1 MNKHKLMIILTSLTV
16 MLMITVMILHQQ
28 FHFLAD
34 YQLMHHEG
42 KHRWPIE
49 LLRWSFFSLPIV
61 LLAMS
66 TILYKRNPN
75 HDMLP
80 TVLTLANTF
89 ASMAIIAMG
98 NGMVEYHFSIFM
110 VLAMIAF
117 LGSVRMIVL
126 STILFAVHH
135 LAGYFLFPELI
146 CGTHDYHFRLLM
158 IHAVFLIFTSAANI
172 VLIVQRNQAIKE
184 EERTRQQLLTE
195 ERQSILTVFERTV
208 THLQQTA
215 EELVSSSEKSH
226 ESIEQTRESIT
237 NLSTTMDLQVHD
249 LESSEQKMTALSA
262 DLANVTQLA
271 VEGQQKAQHVSE
283 NAMNGQQLIG
293 NTQLQFKKSTAS
305 VHELALTIETYQ
317 QQVQQIDQLAQK
329 INGIARQTKLLA
341 LNASIEASRAG
352 AHGAG
357 FAVVAGEVSALAEA
371 SDDIALSI
379 QEQSTTII
387 THAKQMLGDM
397 HTVVAQLND
406 SDAYMNDS
414 EMTFKQI
421 TQDTLNTTELL
432 TQSASYS
439 LKVDETSKAT
449 LENLYRL
456 TSLLKEN
463 QQTTA
468 MIMNQAEQQV
478 SSVKNTADLV
488 HVLHQISS
496 DMGQTAEKLRKA

>member
-1 MNKHKLMIILTSLTV
+1 
-16 MLMITVMILHQQ
+16 ML
-28 FHFLAD
+28 
-34 YQLMHHEG
+34 
-42 KHRWPIE
+42 
-49 LLRWSFFSLPIV
+49 

-80 TVLTLANTF
+80 TVLTLSNTF

-117 LGSVRMIVL
+117 LGSVRMIVV

-135 LAGYFLFPELI
+135 FAGYFLFPELI

-184 EERTRQQLLTE
+184 EEHTRQQLLTE

-215 EELVSSSEKSH
+215 EELVSSSVKSH
-226 ESIEQTRESIT
+226 ESIEHARESIT

-249 LESSEQKMTALSA
+249 LESSEQKMMALSA
-262 DLANVTQLA
+262 DLATVTQLA
-271 VEGQQKAQHVSE
+271 VEGQQKAQYVSE

-293 NTQLQFKKSTAS
+293 NTQQQFKKSTAS

-329 INGIARQTKLLA
+329 INA
-341 LNASIEASRAG
+341 LHDRRNCW
-352 AHGAG
+352 H
-357 FAVVAGEVSALAEA
+357 
-371 SDDIALSI
+371 
-379 QEQSTTII
+379 
-387 THAKQMLGDM
+387 
-397 HTVVAQLND
+397 
-406 SDAYMNDS
+406 
-414 EMTFKQI
+414 
-421 TQDTLNTTELL
+421 
-432 TQSASYS
+432 
-439 LKVDETSKAT
+439 
-449 LENLYRL
+449 
-456 TSLLKEN
+456 
-463 QQTTA
+463 
-468 MIMNQAEQQV
+468 
-478 SSVKNTADLV
+478 
-488 HVLHQISS
+488 
-496 DMGQTAEKLRKA
+496 

>member
-1 MNKHKLMIILTSLTV
+1 MNKHKLMIILTSSTV
-16 MLMITVMILHQQ
+16 MLMITVMILHQH
-28 FHFLAD
+28 FHFLSD
-34 YQLMHHEG
+34 YQLMHHGE
-42 KHRWPIE
+42 KHDSYVE

-61 LLAMS
+61 LLIMS
-66 TILYKRNPN
+66 MVLYKRNHN
-75 HDMLP
+75 HHLLP

-117 LGSVRMIVL
+117 LGSVRMMVL

-135 LAGYFLFPELI
+135 LVGYFLFPELI

-184 EERTRQQLLTE
+184 EEQTRQQLLTE
-195 ERQSILTVFERTV
+195 ERQSIVAVFERTV
-208 THLQQTA
+208 AHLQQTA
-215 EELVSSSEKSH
+215 DALVSSSAKSH
-226 ESIEQTRESIT
+226 ESIEHTRESIT
-237 NLSTTMDLQVHD
+237 NLSATMDLQVRD
-249 LESSEQKMTALSA
+249 LESSEQKMMALSD

-329 INGIARQTKLLA
+329 INGIAGQTKLLA

-352 AHGAG
+352 EHGAG
-357 FAVVAGEVSALAEA
+357 FAIVAGEVSALAEA

-379 QEQSTTII
+379 QAQSTTII

-397 HTVVAQLND
+397 QTVVAQLND
-406 SDAYMNDS
+406 SDVYMNDS

-449 LENLYRL
+449 LENLYHL

-468 MIMNQAEQQV
+468 AIMQQAEQQV
-478 SSVKNTADLV
+478 DSVKNTADLV